1 MGAGQTV
8 GAAVAVAAL
17 GALVVWRRPVFAFGV
32 RTAAFINQ
40 VRGEIKKVTWP
51 TSLDLRKSTTI
62 IVIFVIISG
71 VVIGIMDWA
80 FSKILIDFLGQVF
93 A

>member
-1 MGAGQTV
+1 M
-8 GAAVAVAAL
+8 
-17 GALVVWRRPVFAFGV
+17 FAFGV

>member
-1 MGAGQTV
+1 M
-8 GAAVAVAAL
+8 L
-17 GALVVWRRPVFAFGV
+17 AFGV
-32 RTAAFINQ
+32 RSAAFINE
-40 VRGEIKKVTWP
+40 VHGEIKKVTWP

-62 IVIFVIISG
+62 IVIFVIIAG
-71 VVIGIMDWA
+71 IIIGLMDWA